1 MSGWRERERKVYH
14 HHRPVV
20 VDEQS
25 FCSKSSA
32 GKSKQKK
39 KNSKKKN
46 SANKKKKKIQN
57 NIKKYSLHQGHKLYT
72 PNLPIMS
79 FLGSAA
85 TTSTTSASSAVT
97 GQELLNDIT
106 INNPPEDSIE
116 DLSFSPQQ
124 DLLAVASWDKKVRI
138 YEVDSNTGNNMGRA
152 MYEHN
157 APVFSSRWSL
167 DGTKI
172 ISGGA
177 DNQVK
182 IFDLATQQAQQIGQ
196 HDSAVKSVR
205 YVECGPTNTQVVA
218 SGSWDKTLKYW
229 DMRSPQPVSTI
240 NLPER
245 VYSMDSSQKL
255 LVVGC
260 ADRHISIIDLN
271 NPQQIFKSSQSPL
284 KWQTRVVSC
293 YPQANG
299 FAIGSIEG
307 RCAIQYITENEQKKF
322 GFSFKCHRKQ
332 GGGSSTSTGGLRTTS
347 SSSNESQAFS
357 VNAISFH
364 PIYGTFSTAGS
375 DGTFCFWDKDAKQR
389 LKSFPELPGTVSAT
403 AFNKNGTI
411 FAYAVSY
418 DWSLGYMGNRPDY
431 PNIIKLHAT
440 KDVEIKQKNKR

>member
-1 MSGWRERERKVYH
+1 
-14 HHRPVV
+14 
-20 VDEQS
+20 
-25 FCSKSSA
+25 
-32 GKSKQKK
+32 
-39 KNSKKKN
+39 
-46 SANKKKKKIQN
+46 
-57 NIKKYSLHQGHKLYT
+57 
-72 PNLPIMS
+72 MS
-79 FLGSAA
+79 FLGSSS
-85 TTSTTSASSAVT
+85 TGTSTTATSSAVT

-116 DLSFSPQQ
+116 DISFSPQQ

-138 YEVDSNTGNNMGRA
+138 YEIDPNSGNNMGRA
-152 MYEHN
+152 MYDHE
-157 APVFSSRWSL
+157 APVFSSRWSI

-205 YVECGPTNTQVVA
+205 YVECGPTNTQVIA

-245 VYSMDSSQKL
+245 VYSMDNSQKL

-284 KWQTRVVSC
+284 KWQTRCVSC

-299 FAIGSIEG
+299 FAVGSIEG

-322 GFSFKCHRKQ
+322 GFSFKCHRKS
-332 GGGSSTSTGGLRTTS
+332 GGNTTGTTNTTGGAGAGLRTTS
-347 SSSNESQAFS
+347 SSNANESHAYS

-389 LKSFPELPGTVSAT
+389 LKSFPELPGAISAT
-403 AFNKNGTI
+403 AFNKTGTI
-411 FAYAVSY
+411 FAYAISY
-418 DWSLGYMGNRPDY
+418 DWSLGYMGNRQDY

-440 KDVEIKQKNKR
+440 KDLEIKQKNKR